1 MAEDVHSARRRGDE
15 GFEYFR
21 ESRVSAWLFGSKQ
34 AALIW
39 LVARVYLGYEWLASG
54 WPKLF
59 GEQSDAWIGDGSA
72 VRGYLEFA
80 TNDLAQGEHP
90 ALAYGWWSALLE
102 WIVDSGAYETF
113 GWLVPIGEVA
123 VGIAL
128 ILGMFTGIF
137 AAIGVIMNFSYM
149 FSGSA
154 GVNPLYAL
162 LGILLILAWRNAGYY
177 GVDRWLLPALG
188 TPGAPG
194 WVWRRGRPEPTG
206 EVRETDESERAA

>member
-1 MAEDVHSARRRGDE
+1 MAEHVASRRAADDE
-15 GFEYFR
+15 GFAYFR

-39 LVARVYLGYEWLASG
+39 LVARVYLGYEWFSSG

-72 VRGYLEFA
+72 VLGYLQFA
-80 TNDLAQGEHP
+80 TTDLAQGDHP
-90 ALAYGWWSALLE
+90 ALAYGWWRSFLE
-102 WIVDSGAYETF
+102 WVISSGFYETVA
-113 GWLVPIGEVA
+113 WMVAIGEVT
-123 VGIAL
+123 VGIML
-128 ILGMFTGIF
+128 VLGLFTGIF
-137 AAIGVIMNFSYM
+137 AFIGVVLNFSFM

-162 LGILLILAWRNAGYY
+162 LGILLVLAWRNAGYY
-177 GVDRWLLPALG
+177 GLDRWVLPALG

-194 WVWRRGRPEPTG
+194 WVWRRGRPV
-206 EVRETDESERAA
+206 EVATAEDERPAA